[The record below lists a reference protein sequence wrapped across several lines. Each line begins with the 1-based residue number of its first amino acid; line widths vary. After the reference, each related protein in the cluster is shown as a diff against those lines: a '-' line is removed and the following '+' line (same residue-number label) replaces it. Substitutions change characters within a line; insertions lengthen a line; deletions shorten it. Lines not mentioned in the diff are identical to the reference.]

1 MRKQSIDFAPRSFA
15 RAFSRTHLISKLV
28 APVGLALCVA
38 GGWTVHADLG
48 RLDTI
53 ARATQRVEQQLDT
66 RASTRST
73 GTEIAI
79 SEGQAAAVNAA
90 VKQLN
95 LPWRDVLDAVEAGTP
110 KTLGL
115 LTLEPDAKRNVVK
128 ISAEAT
134 SSIDMI
140 GYVEQ
145 LKLQPFLSSAFVIKH
160 LTDEKGGGR
169 PLQFEIE
176 AGWRGARP

>member
-1 MRKQSIDFAPRSFA
+1 MRRQSIDFAPRSFA
-15 RAFSRTHLISKLV
+15 RTFGEARLASKLLGV
-28 APVGLALCVA
+28 VGLALCVA
-38 GGWTVHADLG
+38 GGWTARQDLG
-48 RLDTI
+48 RLDAV
-53 ARATQRVEQQLDT
+53 ARDVGRAERQLDT
-66 RASTRST
+66 RPAARGRAS
-73 GTEIAI
+73 EVVI

-95 LPWRDVLDAVEAGTP
+95 LPWRDVLEAVEAGTP

-115 LTLEPDAKRNVVK
+115 LTLEPDAKRNIVK
-128 ISAEAT
+128 IGGEGT

-140 GYVEQ
+140 GYVER
-145 LKLQPFLSSAFVIKH
+145 LKLQPFLTSAFVTKH

-176 AGWRGARP
+176 ASWRGARQ